1 MGSIRDR
8 MKSDN
13 RKIGLSDMVLFLE
26 SFNARPFCKP
36 RILKVFGYA
45 VRQEKCWREIQS
57 GLAHCDARGS
67 IVCRYFIVVRGW
79 LQEGF
84 DSRMQ

>member
-26 SFNARPFCKP
+26 SFNARPFCKL

-45 VRQEKCWREIQS
+45 VRQEKC
-57 GLAHCDARGS
+57 
-67 IVCRYFIVVRGW
+67 
-79 LQEGF
+79 
-84 DSRMQ
+84 